1 MKLVSVPHFSSTLFD
16 PFLFFSLLVGIFCRG
31 NAGLYHARDLVE
43 GYRNECGWRSLGAIV
58 PECLIGYPPFCSET
72 THEMSQKVTNLP
84 HYLII
89 PDDVHLNRKVVDLI
103 WKYVKNP
110 FSPTAPAPDLAP
122 RRLRH
127 PRASGSAKCAVP
139 HRITHTWFR
148 PASFRGNRWLRS
160 FNVLRNR
167 DSVISNSS
175 R

>member
-1 MKLVSVPHFSSTLFD
+1 MKPVSVPHFSSTLFD
-16 PFLFFSLLVGIFCRG
+16 LFLFFFSPGRHILSWERRIISRPRSCR
-31 NAGLYHARDLVE
+31 RDIEMSAAE
-43 GYRNECGWRSLGAIV
+43 GRWEPSF
-58 PECLIGYPPFCSET
+58 PSLIGYPPFCSET

-89 PDDVHLNRKVVDLI
+89 PGDVHLNRKVVDLI
-103 WKYVKNP
+103 WKYVRNP
-110 FSPTAPAPDLAP
+110 FSPTVSAPDLAP

-139 HRITHTWFR
+139 HRITHTWFH
-148 PASFRGNRWLRS
+148 PASFRGNLWLRP

-167 DSVISNSS
+167 DSVIGNSS